1 MAYVPNKG
9 DIIHLQ
15 FDPASGKEMKGN
27 HFALVISAKA
37 FNERGLAVVC
47 PISQGEG
54 ASARTH
60 GLIVTLMGSGT
71 DTQGAVHCHQI
82 KSLDWRIRQ
91 AKLKEVVPDYISEE
105 VIARVQAIF
114 ND

>member
-15 FDPASGKEMKGN
+15 FDPATGKEMQGE
-27 HFALVISAKA
+27 HYALVISAKA

-47 PISQGEG
+47 PISQGQG
-54 ASARTH
+54 ASERTY
-60 GLIVTLMGSGT
+60 GLIVSLMGTGI

-82 KSLDWRIRQ
+82 KSLDWRARK
-91 AKLKEVVPDYISEE
+91 AKLKEIVPDYITDE
-105 VIARVQAIF
+105 VIARVQAIL
-114 ND
+114 N